1 MGSYEM
7 RTDHP
12 CRDCG
17 KLTPYFPQC
26 LACTFEN
33 PRPEVDVTVPKSH
46 LRRPH
51 RIPRCT
57 GESTILDLIKKDN
70 THGD

>member
-1 MGSYEM
+1 MASYEM

-46 LRRPH
+46 LRHVKAR
-51 RIPRCT
+51 RAAR
-57 GESTILDLIKKDN
+57 ESDT
-70 THGD
+70 